1 MTRYLHLAKG
11 EFMSIATYS
20 LGVIFTILG
29 NIVYIVVIYFL
40 WRSVYDGDAEQTI
53 RGMTFDQ
60 VFVYMTLAGAIIILF
75 KTWTDWIMS
84 FNIREGT
91 IIVQL
96 IKPVNYQMK
105 MLSEAFGRMLFNVMM
120 ITIPSII
127 MIFVIFGADID
138 IGWNLPFFILGVL
151 LAFPMSFCLDFMVG
165 LIAFYTESIW
175 GVASTKEIMVGLF
188 SGALIPLQFFPDHL
202 QDILRLLP
210 FQAIYHIPLSMAT
223 DTSLEV
229 GDYAELIGIQVFWL
243 VVLFGISHLAYTQAI
258 KAITVNG
265 G

>member
-1 MTRYLHLAKG
+1 MRSYLHLAKG

-20 LGVIFTILG
+20 LGLIFTILG
-29 NIVYIVVIYFL
+29 NLVYIVVIYFL
-40 WRSVYDGDAEQTI
+40 WNSVYAGDKDQII

-60 VFVYMTLAGAIIILF
+60 VFVYMTLAGSILILF

-91 IIVQL
+91 VINDL
-96 IKPVNYQMK
+96 IKPLNYQMK
-105 MLSEAFGRMLFNVMM
+105 LLAEASGRMMFNILM
-120 ITIPSII
+120 ITLPS
-127 MIFVIFGADID
+127 IFVIFVVFGADVKL
-138 IGWNLPFFILGVL
+138 GLNLPFFVL
-151 LAFPMSFCLDFMVG
+151 AVILAFPLSFCLDFMVG

-175 GVASTKEIMVGLF
+175 GVSSTKEIIVGLF
-188 SGALIPLQFFPDHL
+188 SGALIPLQFFPDHI

-210 FQAIYHIPLSMAT
+210 FQAIFHIPLSIMT
-223 DTSLEV
+223 DQSLGA
-229 GDYAELIGIQVFWL
+229 GDFVTMIGIQGFWL
-243 VVLFGISHLAYTQAI
+243 VVLFGFSHLAYLQAI